1 MYCLRYFCCEKKLDY
16 TSVECRVSSV
26 ECRVSSVEC
35 RVSSVE
41 CRVSSNC
48 IAGYGRVKYLLQ
60 INGASALSLH
70 KKQSSTYKKYACGCF
85 LCASSICIVYLQKA
99 DGKFICR
106 SCNLIILRHLLY
118 LSAVLTILYGKAAF
132 G

>member
-16 TSVECRVSSV
+16 T
-26 ECRVSSVEC
+26 SVEC

-85 LCASSICIVYLQKA
+85 LYAPSICTAYFQKRWRGRTA
-99 DGKFICR
+99 MNGGGVKQ
-106 SCNLIILRHLLY
+106 
-118 LSAVLTILYGKAAF
+118 
-132 G
+132 

>member
-41 CRVSSNC
+41 CRVSSVECRVSSNC
-48 IAGYGRVKYLLQ
+48 IAGYGRVKYLFG
-60 INGASALSLH
+60 I
-70 KKQSSTYKKYACGCF
+70 
-85 LCASSICIVYLQKA
+85 
-99 DGKFICR
+99 
-106 SCNLIILRHLLY
+106 
-118 LSAVLTILYGKAAF
+118 KAAF
-132 G
+132 E

>member
-1 MYCLRYFCCEKKLDY
+1 MYCVVCCEKKLDY

-41 CRVSSNC
+41 CRVSSVEC
-48 IAGYGRVKYLLQ
+48 RDYMGKFGFVKYLFG
-60 INGASALSLH
+60 I
-70 KKQSSTYKKYACGCF
+70 
-85 LCASSICIVYLQKA
+85 
-99 DGKFICR
+99 
-106 SCNLIILRHLLY
+106 
-118 LSAVLTILYGKAAF
+118 KAAF

>member
-41 CRVSSNC
+41 CRVSSVEC
-48 IAGYGRVKYLLQ
+48 RVIVLPVM
-60 INGASALSLH
+60 GV
-70 KKQSSTYKKYACGCF
+70 SSTFCK
-85 LCASSICIVYLQKA
+85 
-99 DGKFICR
+99 
-106 SCNLIILRHLLY
+106 
-118 LSAVLTILYGKAAF
+118 
-132 G
+132 

>member
-1 MYCLRYFCCEKKLDY
+1 MYCVVCCEKKLDY

-35 RVSSVE
+35 R
-41 CRVSSNC
+41 NYM
-48 IAGYGRVKYLLQ
+48 AHFGFVKYL
-60 INGASALSLH
+60 
-70 KKQSSTYKKYACGCF
+70 
-85 LCASSICIVYLQKA
+85 LQKA

-106 SCNLIILRHLLY
+106 ICNPIILRHLFY
-118 LSAVLTILYGKAAF
+118 LFAVLTILYEKAAF